1 MSNKTLSSADLWDLK
16 SYLLKRIKQAGGWV
30 NTHNHLDKAYLI
42 TPADL
47 NLAYASLRTKW
58 DLIDQMKQEWT
69 VDQIYD
75 RMSFGVEQQIKQGV
89 TALSTFIDVDPLI
102 KDKAMRAAERVREVY
117 RSDITLLFANQTIK
131 GVIEPQAR
139 EWFDRAAEFVDII
152 GGLPY
157 KDVGR
162 EAEHLD
168 VLMTTAKR
176 YQKLVHVHVDQQ
188 NLLEEKETEL
198 LVEKTREHGLQGKV
212 VAVHAISVAAKP
224 KSYRDQLYA
233 KMAEQQVMVIA
244 CPTAWID
251 HRRSETL
258 MPFHNAVTPVDEM
271 IPAGITVGIGP
282 DDIADYYKPFT
293 DGDMWTELRVLLESC
308 HYYELDALIKIATSN
323 GRQILGI

>member
-1 MSNKTLSSADLWDLK
+1 MKSAAWDLRA
-16 SYLLKRIKQAGGWV
+16 YLLEKIKKNGGWV
-30 NTHNHLDKAYLI
+30 NVHNHLDKAYLI
-42 TPADL
+42 TPSDL

-58 DLIDQMKQEWT
+58 DLIDQMKQEWS

-75 RMSFGVEQQIKQGV
+75 RMAFGVEQQIKQGV
-89 TALSTFIDVDPLI
+89 MVLCTFIDVDPLI
-102 KDKAMRAAERVREVY
+102 KDKAMLAAERVRTKY
-117 RSDITLLFANQTIK
+117 QADIKLMFANQTIK
-131 GVIEPQAR
+131 GVLDPLAR

-162 EAEHLD
+162 EAEHID
-168 VLMTTAKR
+168 VLLSTAKKKG
-176 YQKLVHVHVDQQ
+176 QMVHVHVDQQ
-188 NLLEEKETEL
+188 NLMEEKETEL
-198 LVEKTREHGLQGKV
+198 LVEKTIEHGMQGKV

-224 KSYRDQLYA
+224 MSYRDQLYQ
-233 KMAEQQVMVIA
+233 KMAQNQVMVIA

-251 HRRSETL
+251 HRRNETL

-293 DGDMWTELRVLLESC
+293 DGDMWTELRMLLESC
-308 HYYELDALIKIATSN
+308 HYYELDELVKIATSN
-323 GRQILGI
+323 GRKILGI